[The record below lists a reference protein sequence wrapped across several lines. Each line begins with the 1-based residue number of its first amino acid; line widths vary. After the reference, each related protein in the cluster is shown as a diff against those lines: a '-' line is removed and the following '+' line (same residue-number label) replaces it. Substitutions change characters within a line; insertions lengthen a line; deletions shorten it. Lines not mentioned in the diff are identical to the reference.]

1 MKVFVMPAA
10 YAGGDFLELE
20 GEAFHYLCRVRRL
33 REGDSLPAVDGGG
46 NEYHLTVEKA
56 GRKSCRLRV
65 QKKGSS
71 RQAREEPCLVLYQCL
86 PKGSKFDIIVR
97 QAVELGVSRVV
108 PVRSRYAVP
117 KIADEDG
124 RLRRWQRIAR
134 EAVQQS
140 GAAGMP
146 EISAPLRFEDIPR
159 DFGPRRDA
167 KKLGIFFHQSPLEIS
182 SLHEYL
188 CSDPREVALV
198 IGPEGGLADEEIALL
213 REAGFVPA
221 YLGHRVLRSE
231 TAPVFAA
238 AAVRIILL
246 ERQRWNPAHG
256 N

>member
-1 MKVFVMPAA
+1 MKVFVMPPA
-10 YAGGDFLELE
+10 YTGGDFLELE
-20 GEAFHYLCRVRRL
+20 GESFHYLCRVRRL

-46 NEYHLTVEKA
+46 NEYHLTLQTA

-71 RQAREEPCLVLYQCL
+71 RREGEEARLVLYQCL
-86 PKGSKFDIIVR
+86 PKGSKFDMIVR
-97 QAVELGVSRVV
+97 QAVELGVSRIV
-108 PVRSRYAVP
+108 PVRSRYALA
-117 KIADEDG
+117 KIADQGG
-124 RLRRWQRIAR
+124 RLSRWKRIAR
-134 EAVQQS
+134 EAVQQC

-146 EISAPLRFEDIPR
+146 EISPPLSFADIPR
-159 DFGPRRDA
+159 DFGPRGNA
-167 KKLGIFFHQSPLEIS
+167 KKLGIFFHQNPLAIS

-188 CSDPREVALV
+188 SSDPAEVALV
-198 IGPEGGLADEEIALL
+198 IGPEGGLADEELSLL
-213 REAGFVPA
+213 GETGFVPA

-246 ERQRWNPAHG
+246 EKKRWNPAHG

>member
-1 MKVFVMPAA
+1 MKVFVMPPA
-10 YAGGDFLELE
+10 YTGGDFLELE

-33 REGDSLPAVDGGG
+33 REGESFPAVDGGG
-46 NEYHLTVEKA
+46 NEYHLTLEKA

-71 RQAREEPCLVLYQCL
+71 RQAREEASLVLYQCL
-86 PKGSKFDIIVR
+86 PKGAKFDTIVR

-117 KIADEDG
+117 KITDEDG

-146 EISAPLRFEDIPR
+146 EISAPLRFADIPG
-159 DFGPRRDA
+159 DFGPCGNA
-167 KKLGIFFHQSPLEIS
+167 KKLGIFFHQNPLAIS
-182 SLHEYL
+182 SLHGYL
-188 CSDPREVALV
+188 SSNPVELALV
-198 IGPEGGLADEEIALL
+198 IGPEGGLADEELALL

-221 YLGHRVLRSE
+221 YLGHRVLRTE

-246 ERQRWNPAHG
+246 ERERWNPVHG